1 MGFFNRKKKVAK
13 KVAQFDKVDILGFN
27 ILAALPLT
35 LLVLITLFSSPKNDF
50 DQLQDTVNEVTA
62 VDGDNIVDGNQYVG
76 FRMIDANTYV
86 SYSGRTTVKFTTT
99 APSTY
104 GWTYV
109 TTERQPIL
117 GVVLVGKIYHKSN
130 YASIKAL
137 FSVSGDGGKYVT
149 VTSSDIQEFLPAC
162 EKAGELLADKLF

>member
-1 MGFFNRKKKVAK
+1 MGIFSKKKKVK

-62 VDGDNIVDGNQYVG
+62 VDGDNIVDGDQYVG
-76 FRMIDANTYV
+76 FRMVDANTYV
-86 SYSGRTTVKFTTT
+86 SYSGKTTVKFTST

-104 GWTYV
+104 GYSFVSTDY
-109 TTERQPIL
+109 QPVL
-117 GVVLVGKIYHKSN
+117 GNTLVGKAYQKGNYSSVKMIFSIVGKSGM
-130 YASIKAL
+130 YVSI
-137 FSVSGDGGKYVT
+137 T
-149 VTSSDIQEFLPAC
+149 TSSIDEFLPAC
-162 EKAGELLADKLF
+162 KKGGELLATKLF